1 MRASLSIAAI
11 GFLGACSTGG
21 ADAGGEPIE
30 CAIGPAAQ
38 MARECRLERVGSGEA
53 ARFVVHH
60 PDGGFRRLVLSPD
73 AKGLA
78 PADGAD
84 EARNRLSQGMIEL
97 SIGQDRY
104 RIPADMVK
112 HDGQP

>member
-11 GFLGACSTGG
+11 GLLGACSSGG
-21 ADAGGEPIE
+21 GETRGEPIE
-30 CAIGPAAQ
+30 CAIGTAAQ
-38 MARECRLERVGSGEA
+38 MARECRLERIGSGEA

-60 PDGGFRRLVLSPD
+60 PDGGFRRLELAPD
-73 AKGLA
+73 AEGFVS
-78 PADGAD
+78 ADGAD
-84 EARNRLSQGMIEL
+84 EARNKLSQGMIEL
-97 SIGQDRY
+97 SIGQNRY

>member
-11 GFLGACSTGG
+11 GLLGACSSGDGG
-21 ADAGGEPIE
+21 TRGEPIE
-30 CAIGPAAQ
+30 CAIGSVAQ
-38 MARECRLERVGSGEA
+38 MVRECRLERSGEA

-73 AKGLA
+73 AKGLV
-78 PADGAD
+78 PADCAD